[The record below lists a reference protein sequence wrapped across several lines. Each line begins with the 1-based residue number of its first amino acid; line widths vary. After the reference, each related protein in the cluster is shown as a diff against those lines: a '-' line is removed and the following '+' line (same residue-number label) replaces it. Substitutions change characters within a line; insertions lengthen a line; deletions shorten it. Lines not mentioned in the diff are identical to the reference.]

1 MNVVKTTNLDRL
13 KAKADTQYK
22 QAKKNFFITQF
33 LSYLAYSA
41 FATIKIMDLITVN
54 NMYLIAFVDML
65 FIAILFALIQKT
77 YTDMNKVFTDWVD
90 YLNDEEKR
98 QMGLGDDCTCGGQV
112 K

>member
-1 MNVVKTTNLDRL
+1 M
-13 KAKADTQYK
+13 
-22 QAKKNFFITQF
+22 
-33 LSYLAYSA
+33 SYLAYSA
-41 FATIKIMDLITVN
+41 FATIKIMGLITVS
-54 NMYLIAFVDML
+54 NMYLIAFMDVL

-98 QMGLGDDCTCGGQV
+98 QMGLGDECTCGGQI